1 MGFIGLSS
9 KSEYVSDEAL
19 SNLRLYKYAAIDKSY
34 LSHYILRHYWNAC
47 VNLFPLW
54 MAPNLITLCGLGFVV
69 INFFCALYYI
79 PDLESYAPP
88 WLYYSFAAGIW
99 LYSTFDNVDGK
110 QARRTGSSSPLGEL
124 FDHGCDALNCSI
136 GCIVQ
141 AAGMGLGFGWYTVL
155 ITAMTIIPFYLSTWE
170 EYHTGVLYLG
180 VFNGPTE
187 GLVMSCV
194 CNILTGLYGP
204 QFWRTPVVNYLGGF
218 TLPFIPQSTNLLD
231 LMFVFMYSV
240 IVFVHSPA
248 CFKAVYKAC
257 QEKNKSYASTLLQLF
272 SMVVYLVSTY
282 LWLASPYSVMLREH
296 LIFFIITVGI
306 VFGRMATKI
315 ILSHVTK
322 SEFPMFTVLII
333 PIIIGALIVN
343 APVWF
348 DIKPLHTPT
357 SEYYY
362 LVAFFVFAATAYC
375 HWALLV
381 IDRFCTYLGINCLS
395 IPYKKHHD

>member
-1 MGFIGLSS
+1 MGFLGLST

-19 SNLRLYKYAAIDKSY
+19 KNLRLYKYAAEDKSY
-34 LSHYILRHYWNAC
+34 LTHYILRHYWNAC

-54 MAPNLITLCGLGFVV
+54 MAPNLITLCGLGFVIV
-69 INFFCALYYI
+69 NLFCALYYI
-79 PDLESYAPP
+79 PDLETYASP

-136 GCIVQ
+136 GGIVQ
-141 AAGMGLGFGWYTVL
+141 AAGMGLGFSWHTVL
-155 ITAMTIIPFYLSTWE
+155 ITGLTTIPFYLSTWE

-180 VFNGPTE
+180 VINGPTE

-194 CNILTGLYGP
+194 CNILTGIYGP
-204 QFWRTPVVNYLGGF
+204 QLWRSPAVDFFGKLTPS
-218 TLPFIPQSTNLLD
+218 FIPESASLLD
-231 LMFVFMYSV
+231 VMLVFMYSL
-240 IVFVHSPA
+240 IVFIHSPA
-248 CFKAVYKAC
+248 CFIAVRKAC
-257 QEKNKSYASTLLQLF
+257 AKKNQSYFTALLQLF
-272 SMVVYLVSTY
+272 PMTVYLLGIY
-282 LWLASPYSVMLREH
+282 FWLASPGSVVLKEH
-296 LIFFIITVGI
+296 LILFIITVGI

-333 PIIIGALIVN
+333 PIVVGALATN
-343 APVWF
+343 APTWF
-348 DIKPLHTPT
+348 NAKPMFTPT

-362 LVAFFVFAATAYC
+362 L
-375 HWALLV
+375 
-381 IDRFCTYLGINCLS
+381 
-395 IPYKKHHD
+395 